1 MIQRIIRYELG
12 LHTFAKA
19 ELSPKSLARIASN
32 SYLDEIFRIL
42 PHLPLSA
49 KATLREVQLDQSANM
64 PTLRRVNMMPS
75 DNHDDDAN
83 GDNRET
89 NRGLSEVT
97 SEWSIPKDRFYAYI
111 DYAFEGGR
119 INEATRDR
127 LYRCIDISDDAM
139 VVSWFLLQD
148 IILYGDGEQSEEE
161 DENEDEGHSEEDNDA
176 GKVSEE
182 SN

>member
-1 MIQRIIRYELG
+1 M
-12 LHTFAKA
+12 H
-19 ELSPKSLARIASN
+19 
-32 SYLDEIFRIL
+32 
-42 PHLPLSA
+42 
-49 KATLREVQLDQSANM
+49 
-64 PTLRRVNMMPS
+64 
-75 DNHDDDAN
+75 AN

-182 SN
+182 DN